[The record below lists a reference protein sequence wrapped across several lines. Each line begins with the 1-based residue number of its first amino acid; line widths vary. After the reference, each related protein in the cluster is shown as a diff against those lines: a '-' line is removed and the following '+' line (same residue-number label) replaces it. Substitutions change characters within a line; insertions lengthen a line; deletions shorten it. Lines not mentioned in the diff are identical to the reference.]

1 MLRST
6 SGYVSLKQ
14 SSASPR
20 VSIGADFVHI
30 IHGWCDTYCGE
41 VWSRSCWWQDAAAV
55 ARTVQHRFATI
66 SVLALSPLHD
76 GRDQTVSDLTP
87 PKPSLCDLS
96 HPAWRHH
103 QLPIESLVI
112 DTVSVDPVTS
122 GRHLEVHLDSDMSI
136 DTHLSALASTSW
148 DKHAVSVDRC
158 RVRRW
163 HWQHW
168 WRRSS
173 SQRWTIL
180 QCCTGSG
187 GPSVTW
193 PWLTATVRHQ
203 CCCLSNDWSV
213 QIWPRY
219 AVTVRLTLCR
229 PTCTN
234 YTQVV
239 RSRLQM
245 SATLR
250 YATLPTRSHSAC
262 RWSDFTTSTA
272 VILYI
277 CPAGAANAIYHN
289 WWLSVCRRWASC
301 LE

>member
-1 MLRST
+1 MVFRKSQIWRDDFCNLTLEKPNRFTCCVQLVLVIIICLFIMLRST

-122 GRHLEVHLDSDMSI
+122 GRHLEVHLDFDMSI

-148 DKHAVSVDRC
+148 
-158 RVRRW
+158 
-163 HWQHW
+163 
-168 WRRSS
+168 
-173 SQRWTIL
+173 
-180 QCCTGSG
+180 
-187 GPSVTW
+187 
-193 PWLTATVRHQ
+193 
-203 CCCLSNDWSV
+203 
-213 QIWPRY
+213 
-219 AVTVRLTLCR
+219 
-229 PTCTN
+229 
-234 YTQVV
+234 
-239 RSRLQM
+239 
-245 SATLR
+245 
-250 YATLPTRSHSAC
+250 
-262 RWSDFTTSTA
+262 
-272 VILYI
+272 
-277 CPAGAANAIYHN
+277 
-289 WWLSVCRRWASC
+289 
-301 LE
+301 